1 MTPIAICVVGLA
13 VAGFSSAQSTVSL
26 FIPGADLQ
34 PLVASIVGSVQISSC
49 LPRDFTDS
57 SQDATATTYAIQCV
71 PGTDSSDCGISGV
84 VTLTEGPSTA
94 VYTMSDG
101 MGGVAL

>member
-1 MTPIAICVVGLA
+1 MIPIAICVVGL
-13 VAGFSSAQSTVSL
+13 VVLEFSSAQSTSL
-26 FIPGADLQ
+26 FVPGADPQ
-34 PLVASIVGSVQISSC
+34 PLVASIVGSVRISSC
-49 LPRDFTDS
+49 LHRDLIDY
-57 SQDATATTYAIQCV
+57 SQDASATTYALQCV
-71 PGTDSSDCGISGV
+71 PGTDSSECGIPGV